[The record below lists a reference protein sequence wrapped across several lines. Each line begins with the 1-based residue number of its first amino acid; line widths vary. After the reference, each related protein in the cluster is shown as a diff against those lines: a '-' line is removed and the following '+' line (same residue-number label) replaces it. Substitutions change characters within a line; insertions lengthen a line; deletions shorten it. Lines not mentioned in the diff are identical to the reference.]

1 MLHYCTTGSWSFQGT
16 GKSLSLVLDPPVTH
30 QTPLDVSNPVVTQIT
45 PVGLNESQNQMG
57 SHDPGKVTGR
67 DENGTLIGLGRE

>member
-1 MLHYCTTGSWSFQGT
+1 M
-16 GKSLSLVLDPPVTH
+16 TH

-45 PVGLNESQNQMG
+45 SVGLNESQNQIG
-57 SHDPGKVTGR
+57 SHDPGKVTER